1 MNPAKNRRRG
11 KDAER
16 ALAKRLNGRRTG
28 VLGGEDITHPLLSIE
43 VKSRRWFTG
52 DRFMAQAKR
61 NCKGKIPAVIVH
73 ITGRPHVNDLV
84 MLELKDFEDLFG
96 RFRKNEEASNV

>member
-1 MNPAKNRRRG
+1 MNPASNRRRG

-16 ALAKRLNGRRTG
+16 SVARRLNGKRTG

-43 VKSRRWFTG
+43 VKSRA
-52 DRFMAQAKR
+52 RFAGERFKAQAKR
-61 NCKGKIPAVIVH
+61 NCSYKIPAVIVH
-73 ITGRPHVNDLV
+73 ITGKPHSQDLV

-96 RFRKNEEASNV
+96 SFKKGE

>member
-1 MNPAKNRRRG
+1 MNPAGNRRRG
-11 KDAER
+11 NDAER
-16 ALAKRLNGRRTG
+16 AVARRLNGKRTG

-43 VKSRRWFTG
+43 VKSRKWFAG

-61 NCKGKIPAVIVH
+61 NCSGKIPAVIIH
-73 ITGRPHVNDLV
+73 ITGRSHGHDLV

-96 RFRKNEEASNV
+96 SLKKGE

>member
-1 MNPAKNRRRG
+1 MNPAGNRRRG

-16 ALAKRLNGRRTG
+16 TLAKRLNGRRTG

-43 VKSRRWFTG
+43 VKSRSWFAG
-52 DRFMAQAKR
+52 EKFMAQAKR
-61 NCKGKIPAVIVH
+61 NCSGKIPAVIVH
-73 ITGRPHVNDLV
+73 IAGRPYDSDLV

-96 RFRKNEEASNV
+96 SFKIGE